1 VSKIDQRQLA
11 LRYALARV
19 SGQSPWERPVPSC
32 KGRMIEAVVR
42 AVGPEGASTAEVYGE
57 LVDLAVLFEIAKTD
71 APMGEAV
78 ISLVSEFQADC
89 IEIVVA
95 AFRRSARQCPGAAT

>member
-1 VSKIDQRQLA
+1 MSKLDQRQLD

-19 SGQSPWERPVPSC
+19 RGDSPWSYPVPSC
-32 KGRMIEAVVR
+32 KDRMVDAVVR
-42 AVGPEGASTAEVYGE
+42 AVGRESASIAEVYGE
-57 LVDLAVLFEIAKTD
+57 LVDLGVLFELVKTQ

-78 ISLVSEFQADC
+78 IELVSEFQADC

-95 AFRRSARQCPGAAT
+95 ELIRSRRQCP